1 MSSRN
6 SSGSGSPPRPAR
18 KPPRNV
24 VDVAMQSSLAEPIR
38 RAAWLGKVGLQL
50 ATALPRELVAHAR
63 FANIEGRTL
72 VYLVDGPVW
81 ANRLRLSAEP
91 IIASARSVG
100 LDVAELKVRVA
111 RNPFPVPP
119 SANSRAQPPLPATER
134 TALRTIRHLLADAQK
149 RGHDSESS

>member
-6 SSGSGSPPRPAR
+6 SFGSGSPPRPAR
-18 KPPRNV
+18 KPRNV
-24 VDVAMQSSLAEPIR
+24 VDVAMQSALADPLR

-50 ATALPRELVAHAR
+50 STALPRELVAHAR

-119 SANSRAQPPLPATER
+119 SASSRAQPPLPASER

-149 RGHDSESS
+149 RGHESDNS

>member
-6 SSGSGSPPRPAR
+6 SFGSGSPPRRTR

-24 VDVAMQSSLAEPIR
+24 VDVAMQSALADPLR

-50 ATALPRELVAHAR
+50 STALPRELVAHAR

-100 LDVAELKVRVA
+100 LDVEALKVRVA
-111 RNPFPVPP
+111 RNPFPLPP
-119 SANSRAQPPLPATER
+119 SVGNRAQPPVPATER

-149 RGHDSESS
+149 RGQSSDDS